1 MLPNPLNF
9 QQWIADNRHL
19 LKPPVGNKCVVDG
32 DFIIMVVGG
41 PNARTDFHV
50 DEGPE
55 FFHQLEGEMVLRIQE
70 HDHEGRGAVRDILIR
85 AGEIFYLPPR
95 VPHSPQ
101 RMAGGIGL
109 VIERRRLADEKD
121 GLQWYCVR
129 CNHKLYEEYFH
140 LHSMENDFPPV
151 FEHFYNSIEHR
162 TCGNCGHL
170 NPRPARFDDYAK
182 LDPT

>member
-55 FFHQLEGEMVLRIQE
+55 FFHQIEGEMVLRIQE
-70 HDHEGRGAVRDILIR
+70 DAT
-85 AGEIFYLPPR
+85 Y
-95 VPHSPQ
+95 S
-101 RMAGGIGL
+101 
-109 VIERRRLADEKD
+109 
-121 GLQWYCVR
+121 
-129 CNHKLYEEYFH
+129 
-140 LHSMENDFPPV
+140 
-151 FEHFYNSIEHR
+151 
-162 TCGNCGHL
+162 
-170 NPRPARFDDYAK
+170 
-182 LDPT
+182 